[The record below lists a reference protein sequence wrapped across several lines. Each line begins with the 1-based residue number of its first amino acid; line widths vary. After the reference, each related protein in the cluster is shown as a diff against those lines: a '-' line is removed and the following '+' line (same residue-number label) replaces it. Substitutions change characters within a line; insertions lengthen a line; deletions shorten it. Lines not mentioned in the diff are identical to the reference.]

1 VQGSIHEFFEELT
14 NHYGKKMLHGN
25 FHSCRLAPSEIKV
38 HQNQSFERYP
48 ELFTNLTI
56 WGAILQQG
64 MNLKRVNLV
73 FLPFF

>member
-1 VQGSIHEFFEELT
+1 
-14 NHYGKKMLHGN
+14 MLHGN

-56 WGAILQQG
+56 WGAILHQG

-73 FLPFF
+73 FLPFFSFFKIYLRPFGRVAIILYI